1 VKSSIGTPHVDCQSV
16 TVEPGELEYYRLAT
30 ATDET
35 FDIEVDLVKLKFLYA
50 KALRSKNGKSVLG
63 SGAIVIRH
71 QRLKPTRPTAERLL
85 DSAIR
90 GGNR

>member
-1 VKSSIGTPHVDCQSV
+1 MFSSIGTPHVDHQSV

-30 ATDET
+30 TTGET

-71 QRLKPTRPTAERLL
+71 QRLKPRSVSAKKLL
-85 DSAIR
+85 DDAI
-90 GGNR
+90 GGR

>member
-1 VKSSIGTPHVDCQSV
+1 MKSSIGTPHVDCQSV

-30 ATDET
+30 TTDET

-63 SGAIVIRH
+63 SGAIIIRH
-71 QRLKPTRPTAERLL
+71 QRAPKPRRTATQLL
-85 DSAIR
+85 DNAINGR
-90 GGNR
+90 